1 MRLTKLEIH
10 GFKSFADQTEM
21 LFEPGVTA
29 IVGPNGCG
37 KSNVSDAVRWVLG
50 EQKARA
56 LRGAKMEE
64 VIFQGS
70 SARRAVNVAEVSLHF
85 ENDDG
90 TLDIPFREVV
100 ITRRLSR
107 SGESDY
113 FLNNAPCRLRDI
125 HDMVRGTGLGA
136 DSGVVIEA
144 KMVDALLSDRPDDR
158 RELFEEAAGVGLY
171 RDRKRSAERRL
182 EETTVD
188 LSRIDDLIGE
198 VQSQVRSLARQR
210 KRAERH
216 AELMAR
222 RLTLEIAH
230 ASREMNAWHG
240 ELARLEER
248 LTALR
253 INVPGGEETLRVAES
268 SRDIALSTRTTAEA
282 RRSEL
287 ARLVSDQ
294 RESTQA
300 LRGEIAVAEERLRN
314 ATSRRERA
322 EEERRE
328 GDAAAGRVNS
338 ELERAASELAQLEA
352 ALKAADAA
360 LAEHARHEEEVRA
373 GLVASRAELEQSDRA
388 LRDLREQLHR
398 VELDQQGAERERE
411 DLRAR
416 IATLEQEQVQLFDA
430 AEAVRRD
437 LAEAEDEAAM
447 AAAGAAATSSA
458 ADTARNLLQQERTR
472 DAEARSELLRAEELN
487 TSLAARLSALEGLER
502 ERVGLAP
509 AAARLLKERGVFGDG
524 AILGPLSDFI
534 TADAASAALV
544 ERFLGATVNAVL
556 VRDRAVAEAI
566 RAWHASTSP
575 GPLLLLPLDAADTN
589 DQGLSEVPSDLA
601 ALVRTS
607 SPAAHWVRSLLGRV
621 ISTDSGT
628 AFVDRRGA
636 VWLPA
641 AESGHGPLR
650 RRAEI
655 GELQSAVANSTSAR
669 QAALAAAESHRGSL
683 AAAERASIVALEAAS
698 EAVRANSEAA
708 ERSAALGRLHQRASR
723 EAAEARALIDRLIER
738 ESAVSAR
745 LESLAIAKLDAQ
757 EKIARHESVSAVAR
771 ETLVAAE
778 RRQDEAREHR
788 TASEI
793 RRAQAHAQLDVAS
806 GRQRHLS
813 EEFQSATG
821 RLDSLV
827 LELSTLSTADAQLT
841 EQLTQWQ
848 RDLDARHTTLEDTE
862 MMLAEAERAVKQV
875 DEELSATEH
884 RLSDMRRHTS
894 SLSEE
899 LHAAELRYT
908 ELSGRRAAIRERLEA
923 EWRKPVDELLAGA
936 ETLDLGDEEL
946 RAEAALVREQLEA
959 LGPVNPLAIEEY
971 DEETKR
977 LEFLTTQRDDLNSAK
992 ASLHQAIREIDTT
1005 ARDLF
1010 LQTFVQVRE
1019 NFRNIFMTLFGG
1031 GECDLRLENP
1041 ASPLEGDIEIHASP
1055 RGKRTQRIHLLS
1067 SGEKALV
1074 ALSLLFG
1081 IFLTKPSPF
1090 CLLDEVDAPL
1100 DDQNIGHFVRMLN
1113 RFKANTQFIVITHN
1127 PRTTTEAADAVY
1139 GVTMQEPGVSSL
1151 VSVRMRGRTVDET
1164 IGPPTSTHAPHRHV
1178 QTAPAPSPT
1187 PIPADDTADTAP
1199 VTA

>member
-1 MRLTKLEIH
+1 VRLTKLEIH

-85 ENDDG
+85 DNDDG
-90 TLDIPFREVV
+90 ALDIPFREVV

-113 FLNNAPCRLRDI
+113 FLNNAACRLRDI

-144 KMVDALLSDRPDDR
+144 RMVDALLSDRPDDR

-216 AELMAR
+216 AELTAR
-222 RLTLEIAH
+222 RLTLEVAH
-230 ASREMNAWHG
+230 AAREMSAWRD
-240 ELARLEER
+240 ELTRLEAR

-253 INVPGGEETLRVAES
+253 VDVPAEEEALRAAES
-268 SRDIALSTRTTAEA
+268 LRDAALGTRTTAEA
-282 RRSEL
+282 RRTEL

-328 GDAAAGRVNS
+328 GDAVAGRVSS
-338 ELERAASELAQLEA
+338 ELERAAEELARLEA
-352 ALKAADAA
+352 ALAAADTA
-360 LAEHARHEEEVRA
+360 LAEHAQHEEEVRA
-373 GLVASRAELEQSDRA
+373 ELVASRAKLEESDHR
-388 LRDLREQLHR
+388 LRDLRDELHR
-398 VELDQQGAERERE
+398 LELDQQGAERERE
-411 DLRAR
+411 DLVSR
-416 IATLEQEQVQLFDA
+416 IATLEGEQLHLLDTVETARRELAAAEDA
-430 AEAVRRD
+430 AVV
-437 LAEAEDEAAM
+437 
-447 AAAGAAATSSA
+447 AAAGAGATASA
-458 ADTARNLLQQERTR
+458 ADTAREVLQQARARE
-472 DAEARSELLRAEELN
+472 AEARSDLLRAEELN
-487 TSLAARLSALEGLER
+487 TSLVARLSALEGLER

-524 AILGPLSDFI
+524 AVLGPLSDFI
-534 TADAASAALV
+534 SADAASAALV
-544 ERFLGATVNAVL
+544 ERFLGVTVNAVL
-556 VRDRAVAEAI
+556 VRDRGVAEAI
-566 RAWHASTSP
+566 RAWHASTAP
-575 GPLLLLPLDAADTN
+575 GPLLLLPVDSVDVQDAGDHERVSSA
-589 DQGLSEVPSDLA
+589 DLA

-621 ISTDSGT
+621 TSTDSGT
-628 AFVDRRGA
+628 AFVDARGA

-641 AESGHGPLR
+641 AESGPGPLR

-655 GELQSAVANSTSAR
+655 DELQQAVANSALAR
-669 QAALAAAESHRGSL
+669 QAALAAGESHRGAL
-683 AAAERASIVALEAAS
+683 AGAERASIVAQEAAS
-698 EAVRANSEAA
+698 EAARANAGAA
-708 ERSAALGRLHQRASR
+708 ERSAALGRQHQRAAR
-723 EAAEARALIDRLIER
+723 EAAEARALVDRLVER
-738 ESAVSAR
+738 KVAVTTRIDGLVAALVDVR
-745 LESLAIAKLDAQ
+745 TQITD
-757 EKIARHESVSAVAR
+757 HEEVVAAAR
-771 ETLVAAE
+771 ETLSAAE
-778 RRQDEAREHR
+778 RRQDAARDHR
-788 TASEI
+788 TASQI
-793 RRAQAHAQLDVAS
+793 RRAQAHAQLEVAS
-806 GRQRHLS
+806 GRQRHLT

-821 RLDSLV
+821 RLDSLL
-827 LELSTLSTADAQLT
+827 LELSTLSSADAQLT
-841 EQLTQWQ
+841 GQLAQWQ
-848 RDLDARHTTLEDTE
+848 RDLDARHATLEDAE
-862 MMLAEAERAVKQV
+862 VMLAEAERAVKQV
-875 DEELSATEH
+875 DDELSTAEH
-884 RLSDMRRHTS
+884 RLTEMRRHES
-894 SLSEE
+894 ALSEE
-899 LHAAELRYT
+899 LHGAELRYT

-936 ETLDLGDEEL
+936 ETLELGDEEL
-946 RAEAALVREQLEA
+946 RAEATLVREQLEA

-977 LEFLTTQRDDLNSAK
+977 LDFLTTQRDDLNAAK

-1005 ARDLF
+1005 ARELF

-1041 ASPLEGDIEIHASP
+1041 ESPLEGDIEIHASP

-1113 RFKANTQFIVITHN
+1113 RFKSNTQFIVITHN

-1164 IGPPTSTHAPHRHV
+1164 IGPPSPTHSPHRH
-1178 QTAPAPSPT
+1178 APPAPDTT
-1187 PIPADDTADTAP
+1187 PIPAADDTAS
-1199 VTA
+1199 VTV